1 VPEAHDAVDVL
12 VRQIHTARER
22 HLPVNH
28 GDFAVVAVVVVRRD
42 EWTDGREHLA
52 LDAQFLHP
60 AGIIVRQ
67 VRELACAVHQ
77 HAHLH
82 ALLHFFH
89 QNTQHLPPHFA
100 FFHDKVFQK
109 DEMLRLP
116 KRGQQRGEFVLAQ
129 RKVRHSG
136 MLPNGIAAAFR
147 DVACHARNLRVAL
160 FQMLLGAGMCAEVA
174 APLANQLCR
183 PFAQKPMPYVT
194 LGV

>member
-1 VPEAHDAVDVL
+1 M
-12 VRQIHTARER
+12 
-22 HLPVNH
+22 
-28 GDFAVVAVVVVRRD
+28 
-42 EWTDGREHLA
+42 
-52 LDAQFLHP
+52 
-60 AGIIVRQ
+60 RQ

-89 QNTQHLPPHFA
+89 LYAQHLPPHFA
-100 FFHDKVFQK
+100 LFHDKVLQK

-136 MLPNGIAAAFR
+136 VLPNRIAA
-147 DVACHARNLRVAL
+147 ACHARNLWVAL
-160 FQMLLGAGMCAEVA
+160 FQMLLGAGVRAEIA

>member
-1 VPEAHDAVDVL
+1 MKCFP
-12 VRQIHTARER
+12 
-22 HLPVNH
+22 
-28 GDFAVVAVVVVRRD
+28 
-42 EWTDGREHLA
+42 
-52 LDAQFLHP
+52 
-60 AGIIVRQ
+60 
-67 VRELACAVHQ
+67 
-77 HAHLH
+77 
-82 ALLHFFH
+82 
-89 QNTQHLPPHFA
+89 
-100 FFHDKVFQK
+100 
-109 DEMLRLP
+109 LP

-160 FQMLLGAGMCAEVA
+160 FQMLLGAGVRAEIA